1 MEVDVNLMERMYE
14 EKILIAELLYLFIAL
29 LSQVL
34 P

>member
-1 MEVDVNLMERMYE
+1 MERMYE